1 MPGFKALKDRT
12 TVLLGCSV
20 AGCKLKPFVIWHSE
34 SPRVFRHINKHTLS
48 VCYRSNKKLLLQD
61 ALLNCF
67 ASEMEKNCLENDIPF
82 KILLIVGSSPGHA
95 PFIGDFHPNIEV
107 VFLSQTPLWSNQW
120 IKKLQQP
127 LKEDLC

>member
-48 VCYRSNKKLLLQD
+48 VYYRSNKKLLLQD

-67 ASEMEKNCLENDIPF
+67 AVKWRSTVWRMTYLSRFCL
-82 KILLIVGSSPGHA
+82 LLVVLLDMLLSLVIFTLISKWCFSPKHLFGQTNGSRSYSS
-95 PFIGDFHPNIEV
+95 
-107 VFLSQTPLWSNQW
+107 L
-120 IKKLQQP
+120 
-127 LKEDLC
+127 

>member
-20 AGCKLKPFVIWHSE
+20 AGCKLKTFVICHSE
-34 SPRVFRHINKHTLS
+34 SPRVFRHINKHTL
-48 VCYRSNKKLLLQD
+48 SNKKLLLQD

-82 KILLIVGSSPGHA
+82 KILLIVGSSPGQA
-95 PFIGDFHPNIEV
+95 PFIGDLHRNIEV